1 MIKKNLDLKVRIP
14 EWTQPGDVSCRV
26 NGDRQHVEFLG
37 RYVVLDGVRTGDTIE
52 IMFPIQERI
61 VKTKLVSFNNFPKT
75 LFLTLSVLFI

>member
-1 MIKKNLDLKVRIP
+1 MAVNTVHDIMIKKNLDLKVRIP

-52 IMFPIQERI
+52 IINHVYKENDI
-61 VKTKLVSFNNFPKT
+61 ESH
-75 LFLTLSVLFI
+75 SY